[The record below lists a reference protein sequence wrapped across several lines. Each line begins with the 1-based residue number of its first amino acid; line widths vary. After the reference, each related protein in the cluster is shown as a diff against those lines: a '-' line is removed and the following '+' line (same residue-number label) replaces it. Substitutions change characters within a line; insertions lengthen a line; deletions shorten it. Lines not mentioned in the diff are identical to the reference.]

1 MARCYSSLLNRLSG
15 RMERVIYYQ
24 VGDRLYARATPG
36 QVKDCRSELQLYYRE
51 RMRKTATF
59 YGVIRQTWLA
69 RVWQMLGKMER
80 RSGYSLFLQTN
91 MRAFNGEELLY
102 DHGHFS
108 AGNLLLPSGLR
119 GCRAGDKVRLTWKNE
134 NVVRG
139 ERLRDELWCVV
150 MTEDMRFRIVTPELI
165 GYVRQDEEA
174 EIELTEEQGKR
185 VHLYCFF
192 GAVNKCDFSE
202 DLHILL

>member
-1 MARCYSSLLNRLSG
+1 
-15 RMERVIYYQ
+15 
-24 VGDRLYARATPG
+24 
-36 QVKDCRSELQLYYRE
+36 
-51 RMRKTATF
+51 MRRTATF

-91 MRAFNGEELLY
+91 MRAFNGEGLLY
-102 DHGHFS
+102 DLVHFS
-108 AGNLLLPSGLR
+108 AGNLLLPSGFR

-134 NVVRG
+134 DVVRG